1 MGKNISTG
9 RRSFLKKSVAGAA
22 GLALASRVDSIF
34 SATSAAIAPGP
45 GNKWP
50 GRVVVNFNKAA
61 VTASGADTTVIK
73 KMVDDAIMKLTGQ
86 TTIGA
91 AWKAVFPAT
100 LTATSKIAIK
110 TSTANTGLPAVHW
123 SSVRAITDGLQQ
135 MDINGTAFPAANIT
149 IYEVGGNLGTDKY
162 TTANFPGIAIVT
174 DTFVNGGDGAL
185 NNRTYAQTLKNA
197 AFLIN
202 VFSPRGHNV
211 GSKFTLGF
219 KSHFGTYSNASAM
232 HTNAA
237 QNIRDLNCTG
247 PVFTKNVLSVCSGIY
262 GMNEGNGPAGSADI
276 YTTYAQS
283 IDPTSTNQCPTTI
296 VMSTDPVSAE
306 MQAIKMMRINKKETY
321 ALADMPTYL
330 QASAGMTAT
339 GFTTVNNIGVIDE
352 SQMTVLKIING
363 ASTPVLNPAAGL
375 MGPSGAAIV
384 AHHIKG
390 LANTFIEFKLPVAQV
405 GSNASIE
412 IFDNKGALVRK
423 FSQKVLGVQN
433 HFSWDES
440 DMTGKMAGQ
449 GMYVAH
455 LASESIRESTRFMIV
470 R

>member
-1 MGKNISTG
+1 
-9 RRSFLKKSVAGAA
+9 
-22 GLALASRVDSIF
+22 
-34 SATSAAIAPGP
+34 
-45 GNKWP
+45 
-50 GRVVVNFNKAA
+50 
-61 VTASGADTTVIK
+61 
-73 KMVDDAIMKLTGQ
+73 
-86 TTIGA
+86 
-91 AWKAVFPAT
+91 
-100 LTATSKIAIK
+100 
-110 TSTANTGLPAVHW
+110 
-123 SSVRAITDGLQQ
+123 
-135 MDINGTAFPAANIT
+135 
-149 IYEVGGNLGTDKY
+149 
-162 TTANFPGIAIVT
+162 
-174 DTFVNGGDGAL
+174 
-185 NNRTYAQTLKNA
+185 LKNA